1 MSVLDASDYLA
12 RRWELKRR
20 QQIGKFILDV
30 RHSLLYYYYFSTDPV
45 TKLKQFSRVDVP
57 VQLNPG
63 TCGPTRRIQAAE
75 KVLPVSCAFPLTS
88 ASDTESAQPRFQ
100 VLAVN
105 PAPELVSSAAVG
117 RARQASVA
125 SAASDA
131 REDGRRETRSSE
143 IRSLANGLLSTF
155 VF

>member
-1 MSVLDASDYLA
+1 MSTQSRVCTGCLRDYPA

-63 TCGPTRRIQAAE
+63 TCGPTRRVRAAE

-88 ASDTESAQPRFQ
+88 ASDPESAQPRFQ
-100 VLAVN
+100 ALAVN
-105 PAPELVSSAAVG
+105 PAPEPVSSAAVG
-117 RARQASVA
+117 RTRQASVA
-125 SAASDA
+125 SASDA
-131 REDGRRETRSSE
+131 REDGRRETHGARKF
-143 IRSLANGLLSTF
+143 GH
-155 VF
+155 